1 MAQGR
6 FLKAGSTLGL
16 GYVGEHAL
24 LFLRVLLVAR
34 FLGPEYFGISV
45 TFLLVVSTFALISD
59 LGIEKYLIQAREG
72 ALGNTMPTMASL
84 LLARGLFMGAA
95 IFLLS
100 DWIAASFGNPE
111 LGWFYACAAIIPVIE
126 GFRHLDPL
134 AQQRQMAFGAYV
146 KMQLGGLLPGVL
158 LTVALAVTTENFIA
172 IAAGCVV
179 TSIISVALSHILA
192 RSPYRLGF
200 DNEAAKAVFTF
211 GWPLLLNG
219 IVIFLAM
226 QGDRILIGTLGGMLD
241 LAGYAA
247 VAALTGGISVFFA
260 RLCGNLFLPLMS
272 EARDNVE
279 LYKERSRTTGAA
291 CLLLL
296 SAVLFPLATLGA
308 PVVWLLFGS
317 DYVTPPLLPTFL
329 SILAAATVL
338 RSWCVVISLSR
349 GGTSDILT
357 ANILRV
363 SGLIGAY
370 FALSSGHGI
379 VWVAACMCAGDVAAT
394 FLALFQVSRRAPA
407 AASACLTFGLAFA
420 ILASLLIV
428 LNMTIDPFAN
438 LPLTVLLAIVS
449 SAPGVITAL
458 LVSRDLRERLHSLMA
473 MALSKVYRPER

>member
-1 MAQGR
+1 MAKGR
-6 FLKAGSTLGL
+6 FLKASSTLGL

-59 LGIEKYLIQAREG
+59 LGIEKYLIQARDG
-72 ALGNTMPTMASL
+72 DVASAMPTMATV
-84 LLARGLFMGAA
+84 LLARGVLMGAA
-95 IFLLS
+95 IFLFS
-100 DWIAASFGNPE
+100 DWIAGQFGNPE

-134 AQQRQMAFGAYV
+134 AQQRQMNFGAYV

-158 LTVALAVTTENFIA
+158 LTVALAVATENFVA
-172 IAAGCVV
+172 IAFGCVA
-179 TSIISVALSHILA
+179 TSVISVALSHILA
-192 RSPYRLGF
+192 RTPYRLGF
-200 DNEAAKAVFTF
+200 DNIAARAVFTF

-219 IVIFLAM
+219 IVIFLAT
-226 QGDRILIGTLGGMLD
+226 QGDRIVIGTMGGMLD

-247 VAALTGGISVFFA
+247 VAALTGGASVFFA
-260 RLCGNLFLPLMS
+260 RLCGNLFLPLLS
-272 EARDNVE
+272 EARDNSE
-279 LYKERSRTTGAA
+279 LYKERCRTTGAA

-296 SAVLFPLATLGA
+296 SGVLFPLATLGA
-308 PVVWLLFGS
+308 PVVFLLFGAGF
-317 DYVTPPLLPTFL
+317 VTPPLLVTFL

-338 RSWCVVISLSR
+338 RAWCVVISLSR

-357 ANILRV
+357 ANIFRV
-363 SGLIGAY
+363 TGLIGAY
-370 FALSSGHGI
+370 FALSSGQGI

-407 AASACLTFGLAFA
+407 AASACLTYGLVFA
-420 ILASLLIV
+420 VLAAVLIAV
-428 LNMTIDPFAN
+428 NSSIDPFAN
-438 LPLTVLLAIVS
+438 LLVTFILAVVI

-458 LVSRDLRERLHSLMA
+458 LVSKDLRERLKALLVMA
-473 MALSKVYRPER
+473 AQKVYRHQR